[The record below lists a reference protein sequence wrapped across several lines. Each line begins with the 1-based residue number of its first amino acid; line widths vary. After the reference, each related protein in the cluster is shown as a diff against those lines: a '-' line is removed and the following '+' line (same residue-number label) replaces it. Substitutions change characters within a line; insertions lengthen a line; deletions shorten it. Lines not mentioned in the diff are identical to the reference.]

1 VSRLCVVTVRGPK
14 PFALLD
20 VRHSRFVL
28 DQDGELLLSATKQA
42 ADALAARIFNGESV
56 GAR

>member
-1 VSRLCVVTVRGPK
+1 MSRLCVVTVRGPK

-20 VRHSRFVL
+20 VRHSRFVVGE
-28 DQDGELLLSATKQA
+28 DGELLLSATAEA
-42 ADALAARIFNGESV
+42 AAQLAARIFNGESA